1 MSDVGAAIGA
11 VLPLAVGI
19 AISPVPII
27 AAILMLMSPRARTTS
42 LGFLLGWLLGIAGAT
57 VLFTVVSGELSSS
70 YSQLGSSMR
79 GWVQVVLG
87 LLLFLLAFKQW
98 KSRPKSSEDASL
110 PQCMQAIDRFSFG
123 KAFGLAFVLAAVN
136 PKNLMLSASAGM
148 TIGAGLMSFGTSA
161 VVIAIFIVIAGAS
174 VLVPVA
180 AHAIASDRL
189 GSSLDHLR
197 QWLTAQNA
205 TIMAILFLVLG
216 ANVLGKGIA
225 VLL

>member
-70 YSQLGSSMR
+70 YSQQGSSIR

-98 KSRPKSSEDASL
+98 KSRPQSPEEASL
-110 PQCMQAIDRFSFG
+110 PQWMQAIDRFSFG

-136 PKNLMLSASAGM
+136 PKNLMLSASAGV
-148 TIGAGLMSFGTSA
+148 TIGAGVMTFGSAA
-161 VVIAIFIVIAGAS
+161 VVIAIFTVIAGAS
-174 VLVPVA
+174 VLVPVV

-189 GSSLDHLR
+189 GPPLDHLR
-197 QWLTAQNA
+197 LWLTAQNA

-216 ANVLGKGIA
+216 ANVFGKGIA
-225 VLL
+225 LLL